1 MQSRLLHDDDG
12 QKTYALVFDKGD
24 ELMEGLASFAAEQS
38 VDAGDLSAIGAFS
51 AATVGYFSRERM
63 DYDRIHVNEQ
73 VELLALI
80 GHVTRG
86 EDEPNVHAHVVLGR
100 RDGSTVGGH
109 LLEARVW
116 PTAEVVLTES
126 PPHLRRSFD
135 PETGLALIDLTKAS
149 N

>member
-1 MQSRLLHDDDG
+1 MQARLLHEGDG

-24 ELMEGLASFAAEQS
+24 ELIEGLTSFAAEQG

-63 DYDRIHVNEQ
+63 DYDRIPVAEQ

-86 EDEPNVHAHVVLGR
+86 DGKPNVHAHVVLGR
-100 RDGSTVGGH
+100 ADGSTIGGH

-116 PTAEVVLTES
+116 PTAEVILTES
-126 PPHLRRSFD
+126 PQHLRRRTD
-135 PETGLALIDLTKAS
+135 PETGLPLIDLA
-149 N
+149 